1 MMRRWIPVF
10 FLALLFICFIG
21 LGAWQVERLAWKL
34 DLIATVDQRV
44 HAAAVAAPVS
54 VSATDAYRKVSV
66 SGTLLNERETFVQA
80 VTELGPGFW
89 VMTPLRRDDGAI
101 FMVNRGFVPADRRDG
116 AKHSRP
122 AGEVT
127 ITGLVRLSEPKGGF
141 LRANDPAA
149 DRWYSRDVAAI
160 AAFWQL
166 GRTADYFIDAD
177 STANPGGYPVGGLTV
192 IRFSNSHLVY
202 ALTWFGMALMTVLGG
217 VILLRRRGTYSG

>member
-1 MMRRWIPVF
+1 MMRRWIPFF

-21 LGAWQVERLAWKL
+21 LGAWQVERLTWKL

-54 VSATDAYRKVSV
+54 ASAADVYRKVSV
-66 SGTLLNERETFVQA
+66 SGTLLNDRETFVQA

-89 VMTPLRRDDGAI
+89 VMTPLRRNDGTI
-101 FMVNRGFVPADRRDG
+101 FMINRGFVPGDRRDG
-116 AKHSRP
+116 AKHSLP
-122 AGEVT
+122 TGEVT

-160 AAFWQL
+160 AAFRQL

-177 STANPGGYPVGGLTV
+177 STANAGGYPVGGLTV
-192 IRFSNSHLVY
+192 IRFANNHLSY
-202 ALTWFGMALMTVLGG
+202 ALTWFGMALMTVAGG
-217 VILLRRRGTYSG
+217 VILFRRRGSA